1 MIPSEFIDQ
10 LLERV
15 DIIDVI
21 EQYVPLKKG
30 GQNYMACCP
39 FHKEKT
45 PSFTV
50 SHAKQFYHCFG
61 CGAHGT
67 AIGFMMAY
75 QGSSFVEAVEILATQ
90 VGMTLPRQVV
100 SEESAQERK
109 QKQQHKLSL
118 EEVVEKAADFYQAQ
132 LKSSTIAIDYLKKRG
147 LSGEIATQYRLGYA
161 PDSFQGLS
169 DCFSSYPDPLL
180 IESGLLIEKDEHHYD
195 RFRGRIM
202 FPIRN
207 QRGQV
212 IGFGGRVLEKGEPKY
227 LNSPET
233 PLFSKGREL
242 YGLYEA
248 KAAIKEAQTILVV
261 EGYMDVVALAQFGI
275 GYAVACLGTATTPD
289 QIKLMLRHSGK
300 VCFCFDGDAAGKRA
314 AWRALE
320 NSLPLLKDDISINF
334 LFLPVE
340 HDPDSFIR
348 AYGKEAFERTLQE
361 KSIPLS
367 DYFVDY
373 LCHDLVLDTAEGKA
387 KLVKRCT
394 PLIQQIR
401 AQAFGFLLKQ
411 RLARRLE
418 IELHDFEL
426 LLGQKSEQKQK
437 KHFKNFQL
445 PKYTVRPTAVS
456 LVERSILNVVFHPQW
471 AKEVLIPEY
480 LMFNQEMAC
489 LMTLVEAAKQMKD
502 KVKTALLIEYMRHTE
517 YETLLSEILQK
528 PLLDEQAL
536 AEETQEAREAFIDGI
551 KKLMRQLSMEQLDLL
566 KDKDQKTGLSNKEKQ
581 LLLSLLIAQN
591 NQQ

>member
-10 LLERV
+10 LLERIDIV
-15 DIIDVI
+15 DVV

-67 AIGFMMAY
+67 AIGFVMAY
-75 QGSSFVEAVEILATQ
+75 QGSTFVEAVETLATQ
-90 VGMTLPRQVV
+90 AGMTLPKQIV
-100 SEESAQERK
+100 SEESAEERK
-109 QKQQHKLSL
+109 KKQQQKLSL
-118 EEVVEKAADFYQAQ
+118 EEVVEKAAVFYQSQ
-132 LKSSTIAIDYLKKRG
+132 LKDTPTAINYLKGRG
-147 LSGEIATQYRLGYA
+147 LSGEIAAHYRLGFA
-161 PDSFQGLS
+161 PDNFQGLS
-169 DCFSSYPDPLL
+169 SCFAPYPDPLL
-180 IESGLLIEKDEHHYD
+180 IESGLVIEKENHHYD

-202 FPIRN
+202 YPIRN

-212 IGFGGRVLEKGEPKY
+212 IGFGGRVLESGEPKY

-248 KAAIKEAQTILVV
+248 KAAIKEAETIMVV

-275 GYAVACLGTATTPD
+275 GYAVACLGTATTPE
-289 QIKLMLRHSGK
+289 QIKLMLRHSSRI
-300 VCFCFDGDAAGKRA
+300 CFCFDGDAAGKRA

-320 NSLPLLKDDISINF
+320 NALPLLKDDIAIDF
-334 LFLPVE
+334 LFLPEE

-348 AYGKEAFERTLQE
+348 AYGKDAFERSLQE

-373 LCHDLVLDTAEGKA
+373 LSHDLILETAEGKA
-387 KLVKRCT
+387 KLAKRSM
-394 PLIQQIR
+394 PLIQQIH

-411 RLARRLE
+411 RLARQLD

-426 LLGQKSEQKQK
+426 LMGQKPTQKQK

-445 PKYTVRPTAVS
+445 PKYTVRPESVS
-456 LVERSILNVVFHPQW
+456 LVERSILNIVFHPEW

-480 LMFNQEMAC
+480 LMFNEEMAC
-489 LMTLVEAAKQMKD
+489 LMTLVEAARQMKD
-502 KVKTALLIEYMRHTE
+502 KAKTASLIEYMRHTE
-517 YETLLSEILQK
+517 YEALLNNVLQK
-528 PLLDEQAL
+528 PLLEAEAL
-536 AEETQEAREAFIDGI
+536 TEETQEAREAFIDGI
-551 KKLMRQLSMEQLDLL
+551 KKLMRHLSMEQLDIL
-566 KDKDQKTGLSNKEKQ
+566 KHKDQATGLSLEEKQ
-581 LLLSLLIAQN
+581 LLLNLLTTQKS
-591 NQQ
+591 QQ

>member
-10 LLERV
+10 LLERI
-15 DIIDVI
+15 DIVDVI

-50 SHAKQFYHCFG
+50 SHTKQFYHCFG

-67 AIGFMMAY
+67 AIGFVMAY
-75 QGSSFVEAVEILATQ
+75 QGNTFVEAVETLATQ
-90 VGMTLPRQVV
+90 VGMTLPKQMI
-100 SEESAQERK
+100 SEESAEERK
-109 QKQQHKLSL
+109 QKQQRKLSL
-118 EEVVEKAADFYQAQ
+118 EEVVEKAAVFYQSQ
-132 LKSSTIAIDYLKKRG
+132 LKSSTTAIDYLKGRG
-147 LSGEIATQYRLGYA
+147 LSGEIAAQYRLGFA
-161 PDSFQGLS
+161 PDDFQGLS
-169 DCFSSYPDPLL
+169 NCFTPYPEPLL
-180 IESGLLIEKDEHHYD
+180 IESGLVIEKENHHYD
-195 RFRGRIM
+195 RFRGRVM

-207 QRGQV
+207 QRGQT
-212 IGFGGRVLEKGEPKY
+212 IGFGGRVIGSGEPKY

-248 KAAIKEAQTILVV
+248 KAAIKESETILVV

-289 QIKLMLRHSGK
+289 QIKLMLRHSSRI
-300 VCFCFDGDAAGKRA
+300 CFCFDGDSAGKRA

-320 NSLPLLKDDISINF
+320 NALSLLKDDIAIDF
-334 LFLPVE
+334 LFLPAE

-348 AYGKEAFERTLQE
+348 AYGKEAFERSLQE
-361 KSIPLS
+361 KAIPLS

-373 LCHDLVLDTAEGKA
+373 LSHDLTLESTEGKA
-387 KLVKRCT
+387 KLVKRST

-411 RLARRLE
+411 KMAQKLDMA
-418 IELHDFEL
+418 LHDFEL
-426 LLGQKSEQKQK
+426 LLGQKATQKQK
-437 KHFKNFQL
+437 KHFKNFEL
-445 PKYTVRPTAVS
+445 PKYTVRPESVS
-456 LVERSILNVVFHPQW
+456 LVERSILNIVFHPEW

-480 LMFNQEMAC
+480 LMFNREMAC
-489 LMTLVEAAKQMKD
+489 LMTLVEASRQMKD
-502 KVKTALLIEYMRHTE
+502 KAKTASLIEYMRHTE
-517 YETLLSEILQK
+517 YEVLLNNILQK
-528 PLLDEQAL
+528 PLLEAQAL
-536 AEETQEAREAFIDGI
+536 TEETQEAKDAFIDGI
-551 KKLMRQLSMEQLDLL
+551 KKLMRQLSMEQLEIL
-566 KDKDQKTGLSNKEKQ
+566 KHKDQQTGLSAEEKQ
-581 LLLSLLIAQN
+581 LLLNLLT
-591 NQQ
+591 NQKSQQ